1 VWTMR
6 STKDRF
12 NGTFDDERNVITGHW
27 EALDENTTWRPWMDV
42 TSTRRAS

>member
-42 TSTRRAS
+42 TLTRRAS